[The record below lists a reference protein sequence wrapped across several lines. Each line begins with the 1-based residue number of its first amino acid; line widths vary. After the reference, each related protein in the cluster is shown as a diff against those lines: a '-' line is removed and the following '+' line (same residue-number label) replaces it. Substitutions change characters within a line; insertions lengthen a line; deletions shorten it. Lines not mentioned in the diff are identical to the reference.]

1 MRGSWHREDTP
12 CRSAV
17 SAGHRAGSSGDG
29 TERLRVPQLQPP
41 SWRGGHGPSV
51 ARGWEM
57 GKCTVTL
64 RVSHPVLSPKLRCSP
79 CPFFPSGYLPLRGR
93 MGWMF
98 LEVFSN
104 LNDSMMGRKVYGQE
118 REEENIW
125 RCRLSLPHTS
135 IELDKAE

>member
-1 MRGSWHREDTP
+1 MSQCCQCRAQGWEQRGWHRAAP
-12 CRSAV
+12 CAPAAATQL
-17 SAGHRAGSSGDG
+17 AGGAR
-29 TERLRVPQLQPP
+29 PQ
-41 SWRGGHGPSV
+41 RGPWLGN
-51 ARGWEM
+51 

>member
-1 MRGSWHREDTP
+1 
-12 CRSAV
+12 
-17 SAGHRAGSSGDG
+17 
-29 TERLRVPQLQPP
+29 
-41 SWRGGHGPSV
+41 
-51 ARGWEM
+51 
-57 GKCTVTL
+57 
-64 RVSHPVLSPKLRCSP
+64 
-79 CPFFPSGYLPLRGR
+79 